1 MAFALRFPTVII
13 CLFKLVIIYLNVY
26 TKLED
31 IVWKSMRLFSWRDKI
46 WFFLLQV
53 EVFDLLFVLG

>member
-1 MAFALRFPTVII
+1 MAFALLFPTVIP

-31 IVWKSMRLFSWRDKI
+31 IVWKSMRLFSWRGKI

>member
-1 MAFALRFPTVII
+1 MAFALRFPTVIP
-13 CLFKLVIIYLNVY
+13 CLFELVIIYSNVY

-31 IVWKSMRLFSWRDKI
+31 IVWKNMRLFSWRGKI